1 MTLKEEYQA
10 SLKSSDT
17 EEWFDLHF
25 HRPLGFLWAKLF
37 EKLGVS
43 PNAITVASI
52 FMGVAGGVMLY
63 FHQPDLAWLNW
74 VGMLLITWA
83 DTFDSAD
90 GQLARM
96 TQQYSR
102 MGRILD
108 GVSGDFWF
116 AAIGFAL
123 VFRELHFGD
132 CITGPH
138 FFEEHAWLIWTL
150 GILSGVSHAL
160 QAAMADLYR
169 QFHLFFL
176 KGSQGSEL
184 DSAAKLKE
192 QYHQL
197 SWGRNFFNKLVLFF
211 YSGYTANQER
221 WTPNM
226 QRLRRVLAEKFGE
239 DGVPSQEFRDYFR
252 SLSKPLMKYTNILT
266 FNTRIIACFIAVI
279 INAPWLYFV
288 FEIVVLNLL
297 LIYMIARHEGI
308 CKKAIKEL
316 EARS

>member
-288 FEIVVLNLL
+288 FEIVVLNIL

>member
-37 EKLGVS
+37 AKLGVS

-63 FHQPDLAWLNW
+63 VGQPYLAWLNW
-74 VGMLLITWA
+74 IGMLLITWA

-90 GQLARM
+90 GQLARL

-123 VFRELHFGD
+123 VFREIDFGD
-132 CITGPH
+132 ALTGEH
-138 FFEEHAWLIWTL
+138 FFAEHQWMIWTL
-150 GILSGVSHAL
+150 GILSGLSHAL
-160 QAAMADLYR
+160 QAAMADCYR

-176 KGSQGSEL
+176 KGKQGSEL
-184 DSAAKLKE
+184 ESAAKLKE
-192 QYHQL
+192 QYHRL
-197 SWGRNFFNKLVLFF
+197 EWGMNFWSKLPLFF
-211 YSGYTANQER
+211 YTGYTSNQER

-226 QRLRRVLAEKFGE
+226 QRLRAALADRYGE
-239 DGVPSQEFRDYFR
+239 DGVPSQEFREYFR
-252 SLSKPLMKYTNILT
+252 KLSLPLMKYTNILT

-279 INAPWLYFV
+279 INIPWLYFV
-288 FEIVVLNLL
+288 FEIVVLNIL
-297 LIYMIARHEGI
+297 LIYMVVRHEGI
-308 CKKAIKEL
+308 CKKALSYL
-316 EARS
+316 EQQ

>member
-10 SLKSSDT
+10 SLKSLDT

-37 EKLGVS
+37 AKLGVS

-52 FMGVAGGVMLY
+52 FMGVAGGIMLY
-63 FHQPDLAWLNW
+63 FHQPYLAWLNW

-83 DTFDSAD
+83 DTIDSAD

-123 VFRELHFGD
+123 VFRELDFGD
-132 CITGPH
+132 SLLGNYFSTH
-138 FFEEHAWLIWTL
+138 EWQIWAL
-150 GILSGVSHAL
+150 GILSGLSHAL
-160 QAAMADLYR
+160 QAAMADCYR

-176 KGSQGSEL
+176 KGKQGSEL
-184 DSAAKLKE
+184 ESAAKLKE
-192 QYHQL
+192 QYHRL
-197 SWGRNFFNKLVLFF
+197 EWGMNFWSKLPLFF
-211 YSGYTANQER
+211 YTGYTSNQER

-226 QRLRRVLAEKFGE
+226 QRLRAALADRYGE
-239 DGVPSQEFRDYFR
+239 DGVPSQEFREYFR
-252 SLSKPLMKYTNILT
+252 KLSLPLMKYTNILT

-279 INAPWLYFV
+279 INIPWLYFV
-288 FEIVVLNLL
+288 FEIVVLNIL
-297 LIYMIARHEGI
+297 LIYMVVRHEGI
-308 CKKAIKEL
+308 CKKALSYL
-316 EARS
+316 EQQ

>member
-1 MTLKEEYQA
+1 MTLREEYQA
-10 SLKSSDT
+10 SLKSLDT

-25 HRPLGFLWAKLF
+25 HRPLGFLWAKF
-37 EKLGVS
+37 FAKLGVS

-52 FMGVAGGVMLY
+52 FMGVAGGIMLY
-63 FHQPDLAWLNW
+63 FGQPYLAWLNW
-74 VGMLLITWA
+74 LGMLLITWA

-90 GQLARM
+90 GQLARL

-108 GVSGDFWF
+108 GVSGDLWF

-123 VFRELHFGD
+123 VFRELDFGD
-132 CITGPH
+132 SMLG
-138 FFEEHAWLIWTL
+138 FYFREHEWQIWAL
-150 GILSGVSHAL
+150 GILSGLSHAL
-160 QAAMADLYR
+160 QAAMADCYR

-176 KGSQGSEL
+176 KGQQGSEL

-192 QYHQL
+192 QYHRL
-197 SWGRNFFNKLVLFF
+197 EWGRNFWSKLPLFF

-226 QRLRRVLAEKFGE
+226 QRLRAALNERYGE
-239 DGVPSQEFRDYFR
+239 DGVPTQEFRDYFR
-252 SLSKPLMKYTNILT
+252 QLSLPLMKYTNILT
-266 FNTRIIACFIAVI
+266 FNTRIIACFIAVL
-279 INAPWLYFV
+279 INNPWLYFV

-297 LIYMIARHEGI
+297 LIYMVLRHEGI
-308 CKKAIKEL
+308 CKKALAQIKDK
-316 EARS
+316 R

>member
-10 SLKSSDT
+10 SLKSLDT

-37 EKLGVS
+37 ARLGVS

-52 FMGVAGGVMLY
+52 FMGVAGGIMLY
-63 FHQPDLAWLNW
+63 FGQPYLAWVNW
-74 VGMLLITWA
+74 LGMLLITWA

-90 GQLARM
+90 GQLARL

-108 GVSGDFWF
+108 GVSGDLWF

-123 VFRELHFGD
+123 VFRELDFGD
-132 CITGPH
+132 SMLGFYFNDHP
-138 FFEEHAWLIWTL
+138 WQIWAL
-150 GILSGVSHAL
+150 GILSGASHAL
-160 QAAMADLYR
+160 QAAMADCYR

-176 KGSQGSEL
+176 KGKQGSEL
-184 DSAAKLKE
+184 DSASKLKD
-192 QYHQL
+192 QYHRL
-197 SWGRNFFNKLVLFF
+197 EWGRNFWSKLPLFF

-221 WTPNM
+221 MTPNM
-226 QRLRRVLAEKFGE
+226 QRLRAALNEKYGE
-239 DGVPSQEFRDYFR
+239 EGVPSQEFREYFR
-252 SLSKPLMKYTNILT
+252 GLSLPLMKYTNILT
-266 FNTRIIACFIAVI
+266 FNTRIIACFIAVL
-279 INAPWLYFV
+279 INNPWLYFA

-297 LIYMIARHEGI
+297 LIYMVLRHEGI
-308 CKKAIKEL
+308 CKKALAKIDL
-316 EARS
+316 